1 MDRVRILV
9 TSALLALATA
19 GHAQE
24 VGPGAAP
31 PAARPSETP
40 AWSRWFVGLSM
51 AGQSGGP
58 MTDVEAAMR
67 AGAFDQTAPRL
78 TEGYET
84 HPYTSG
90 GDSGWPVLTVGY
102 HLNPRLGLR
111 LQAFRDREFPHVEGY
126 HGPTT
131 RPTPGAPA
139 DRADLTVTPS
149 IQTFA
154 ALASYERFGL
164 RVAAG
169 PSLNRT
175 RLDIDGGG
183 ESVREQETRLGL
195 VLEAGG
201 EWPRGTRVMVELWA
215 QYNLVG
221 SLEYGPVPVSSG
233 GRLVAT
239 LPASTASFNHFTAGL
254 GIGLRLGRLAP

>member
-9 TSALLALATA
+9 SCALLAVAIA
-19 GHAQE
+19 GNAQE
-24 VGPGAAP
+24 VGPGATTPAEP
-31 PAARPSETP
+31 PA
-40 AWSRWFVGLSM
+40 WNRWFVSLSF

-58 MTDVEAAMR
+58 MTDVEAALR
-67 AGAFDQTAPRL
+67 AGAFDQTAPRI

-90 GDSGWPVLTVGY
+90 GDFAWPVLTVGY
-102 HLNPRLGLR
+102 HLKPRIGLR
-111 LQAFRDREFPHVEGY
+111 LQASPDREFAHVDGY

-175 RLDIDGGG
+175 RLDIHGGD
-183 ESVREQETRLGL
+183 ETVREQETRLGL
-195 VLEAGG
+195 VVEVGG
-201 EWPRGTRVMVELWA
+201 EWPRGTRVTAELWG
-215 QYNLVG
+215 QYNLVP
-221 SLEYGPVPVSSG
+221 SLDFGPVPVTSG
-233 GRLVAT
+233 GRLIAT
-239 LPASTASFNHFTAGL
+239 LPASSASFSHFTAGL
-254 GIGLRLGRLAP
+254 GIGVRLGHTGSGKP

>member
-1 MDRVRILV
+1 MDRVRILM
-9 TSALLALATA
+9 TSALLAVATA
-19 GHAQE
+19 SAAQP
-24 VGPGAAP
+24 VDPAP
-31 PAARPSETP
+31 PTPPGRPAP
-40 AWSRWFVGLSM
+40 AWGRWFVGLSI

-58 MTDVEAAMR
+58 MSDVEAAMR
-67 AGAFDQTAPRL
+67 AGAFDQNAPRL

-102 HLNPRLGLR
+102 HLKPRIGFR
-111 LQAFRDREFPHVEGY
+111 LQASPDREFPHVEGY
-126 HGPTT
+126 HGPAT
-131 RPTPGAPA
+131 RPTPGGPA
-139 DRADLTVTPS
+139 DRVDLTVTPS

-154 ALASYERFGL
+154 ALVSYERFGL
-164 RVAAG
+164 RLAAG

-183 ESVREQETRLGL
+183 DVVREQATSLGL
-195 VLEAGG
+195 VVEAGG
-201 EWPRGTRVMVELWA
+201 EWPRGTRVMVELWG
-215 QYNLVG
+215 QYNLVP

-239 LPASTASFNHFTAGL
+239 LPASSASFSHFTAGL
-254 GIGLRLGRLAP
+254 GIGLRLGRLVP